1 MSDDKRIHTGI
12 ENLDRILG
20 GGFPVAS
27 INLIAGGPGTGKT
40 MLVQQVAYGIA
51 TPQRKVLYLTTV
63 SEPMHKILR
72 YVQTMPFFDA
82 EKIVGSIRYEDL
94 GGMLQ
99 KGRVDEVMGAIGD
112 LVQSE
117 SPAVLVIDSSKALS
131 DLAPDT
137 QTFRRALYKLT
148 GQLTASACTTFLLG
162 EYAPEDAQR
171 LPEFAVADSILEL
184 TNERRGIRTY
194 RYLSVAKLRGSGF
207 LDGRHAMRLTSQGV
221 QLFPRFRTP
230 ESPVAYEAGVA
241 RASIGVPALDDIL
254 GGGIISG
261 STTLAMGPTGTGK
274 TILALGFA
282 IAAAQR
288 GENAVFVSFQ
298 EDLTQLRAIAAKF
311 GWDVQSLSDA
321 GRLSMLCVSPVELD
335 VDEHVI
341 KVVDAIAAAKA
352 GYVVLDS
359 VSDLEASAY
368 DQERF
373 VDYMYSL
380 IQYCKDRRL
389 SLFMTMENNET
400 ANLSGW
406 TQSGVSRIADN
417 VLYLGNH
424 RDASRMLREMRVLK
438 TRGSAHD
445 HDVHRVDITA
455 SGFTVVGEKEAS
467 RPDDP

>member
-1 MSDDKRIHTGI
+1 MSDDEQRIHTGI
-12 ENLDRILG
+12 ENLDHILG
-20 GGFPVAS
+20 GGFPLAS

-63 SEPMHKILR
+63 SEPMHKVLR
-72 YVQTMPFFDA
+72 YVQTLPFFDA
-82 EKIVGSIRYEDL
+82 EKVVNAIRYEDL
-94 GGMLQ
+94 GGLLQ
-99 KGRVDEVMGAIGD
+99 KGSVDEVMGAIGD
-112 LVQSE
+112 LVQRE
-117 SPAVLVIDSSKALS
+117 SPAVLVVDSFKALS
-131 DLAPDT
+131 DLSPDT

-162 EYAPEDAQR
+162 EYTPEDVQR
-171 LPEFAVADSILEL
+171 LPEFAVADSIIEL

-230 ESPVAYEAGVA
+230 ESPVVYEASVE
-241 RASIGVPALDDIL
+241 RTSMGVPALDDIL

-282 IAAAQR
+282 ISAAKR
-288 GENAVFVSFQ
+288 GDHAVFVSFQ
-298 EDLTQLRAIAAKF
+298 EDLMQLRVIATKF
-311 GWDVQSLSDA
+311 GWDVQSLTDA
-321 GRLSMLCVSPVELD
+321 GHLTMLCVSPVELD

-341 KVVDAIAAAKA
+341 KIVDAIDAAKA

-424 RDASRMLREMRVLK
+424 RDGSRVHREMRVLK

-455 SGFTVVGEKEAS
+455 SGFHVVRE
-467 RPDDP
+467 